1 MEKLLACYCKQ
12 MTILLE
18 VYILVLLV
26 VYICSTVCCKLHIY
40 IFLIKTFHQG
50 RMQSIL
56 AKLHSK
62 SSLKEEESYKL
73 RPAIMISQPLDV
85 CCCKDVEDEQHFLL
99 TWPAYSDITV
109 QHRCETKA
117 YANLACMQS
126 CMPIFFSR
134 PFLSQTCSLTLNQ
147 MHVVIFSKSGYL
159 NNPLYPPDISLSAF
173 YMLYS
178 VCWSPGH

>member
-1 MEKLLACYCKQ
+1 MHVLLRWHLQSQRFSKFQTICHQLKPFKTSLLTWVRPWRSIVSLFHFIRYKSTKRVEKLLACYCKQ

-109 QHRCETKA
+109 QHRC
-117 YANLACMQS
+117 
-126 CMPIFFSR
+126 
-134 PFLSQTCSLTLNQ
+134 
-147 MHVVIFSKSGYL
+147 
-159 NNPLYPPDISLSAF
+159 
-173 YMLYS
+173 
-178 VCWSPGH
+178 